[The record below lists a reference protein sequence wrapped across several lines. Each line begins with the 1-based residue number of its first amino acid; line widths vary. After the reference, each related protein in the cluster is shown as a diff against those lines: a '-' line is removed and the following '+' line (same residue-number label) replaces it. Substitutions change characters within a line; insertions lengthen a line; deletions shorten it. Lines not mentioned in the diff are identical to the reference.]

1 MHRSAAV
8 LACFILTACGGGG
21 GDAPPPAATNQSLGG
36 IWTGTDNSGNDV
48 IALATETGQFH
59 FLDVTNDAQGF
70 GIGSVANG
78 NAVALSYTIVPA
90 LDDVLSDGSTSAA
103 CSGTGTVQERQSL
116 SISVSCTTAA
126 SSWTGSATLTYNTA
140 YDRDSS
146 LPVVAGNYEDFG
158 DVLTIDPNGVVFE
171 QSATSGC
178 VLNGQVS
185 IIDANWN
192 AYDVAFTVANCQGTQ
207 AVLNGTAW
215 DGIAAL
221 ELEAGNETLIAAFT
235 GTVQGTIFSIIAAF
249 PEL

>member
-1 MHRSAAV
+1 M
-8 LACFILTACGGGG
+8 
-21 GDAPPPAATNQSLGG
+21 GG

-48 IALATETGQFH
+48 IALATETGRFH

-70 GIGSVANG
+70 GSGSVANG
-78 NAVALSYTIVPA
+78 NAVALSYTVVPA
-90 LDDVLSDGSTSAA
+90 LEDVLSDGSTSAA
-103 CSGTGTVQERQSL
+103 CTGTGTVQERQSL
-116 SISVSCTTAA
+116 SVSVNCTSSA
-126 SSWTGSATLTYNTA
+126 SSWTGSATLTYNPA

-146 LPVVAGNYEDFG
+146 LPAVAGNYEDFG
-158 DVLTIDPNGVVFE
+158 DVLTIDANGVVFE

-192 AYDVAFTVANCQGTQ
+192 AYDVAFTVSNCQGAQ
-207 AVLNGTAW
+207 AVLNGSAW

-221 ELEAGNETLIAAFT
+221 ELEAGSETLIAAFT
-235 GTVQGTIFSIIAAF
+235 GTVQGATFSLISAL